1 MPYYLFRISEPDRL
15 KIVKQLDLV
24 DTFEKFREARNA
36 ARQLRAETADDEAVY
51 KVMFAESRL
60 AAEEQLQEKRQKPV
74 LMEHER

>member
-24 DTFEKFREARNA
+24 ETFENFREAKNA
-36 ARQLRAETADDEAVY
+36 ARQLRAEASGDDATY
-51 KVMFAESRL
+51 KVMFAENRL
-60 AAEEQLQEKRQKPV
+60 AAEEQLLEKREQPV